1 MTICR
6 IFPSI
11 CPTFPKTKCAR
22 LTCKKFFMIY
32 CVFYVILFSLFLF
45 YTSLFLFID
54 YDVLTKATTPFGIVA
69 YR

>member
-1 MTICR
+1 
-6 IFPSI
+6 
-11 CPTFPKTKCAR
+11 
-22 LTCKKFFMIY
+22 MIY

-69 YR
+69 YRKVFGECYPNSFFKSSNDS